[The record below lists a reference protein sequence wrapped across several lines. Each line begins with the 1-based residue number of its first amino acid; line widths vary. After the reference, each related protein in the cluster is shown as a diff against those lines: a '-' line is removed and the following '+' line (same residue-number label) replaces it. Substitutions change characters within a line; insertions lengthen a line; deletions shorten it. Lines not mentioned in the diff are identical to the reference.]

1 MINRRQCGTL
11 ILRASLLLSLTLS
24 AVVIAYCKAPPKVSE
39 PVIVGY
45 VFAQG
50 APLQSGSVDAHAM
63 TRINYA
69 FAVIKNGRAVLP
81 EADDGANLAQ
91 LTALRQQNPSL
102 SVLLSIGGWL
112 GSGGFSDAA
121 LNAQSRAVF
130 ADSAAALVTKYD
142 LDGIDIDWE
151 YPGLPGAGNRHRK
164 EDKRN
169 FTLLLKQLREKLT
182 ELSKPMRR
190 HLYLTIAA
198 GASAEFL
205 DHTEMAQAARFLD
218 TVNLMT
224 YDYYEADSDKITGN
238 HAPLFTNPRDP
249 KQESADASVQA
260 FEAAGVPAGKIIL
273 GVPFYGRMWGDVADV
288 NHGLFQSGRPIPNSY
303 APYNLIV
310 ATMLNQGFERT
321 WDPVSKAPSLYNRQ
335 KQIFVSY
342 EDPQSLTLKCE
353 YVTAHK
359 LGGIMF
365 WSYFNDSAGELLATI
380 NRLLRPSSSPTAN
393 DSR

>member
-1 MINRRQCGTL
+1 M
-11 ILRASLLLSLTLS
+11 
-24 AVVIAYCKAPPKVSE
+24 
-39 PVIVGY
+39 IVGY

-50 APLQSGSVDAHAM
+50 VPLQPGQVDAHAM

-69 FAVIKNGRAVLP
+69 FAVIKDSRVVLP
-81 EADDGANLAQ
+81 EADDGTNLAQ

-102 SVLLSIGGWL
+102 AILLSIGGWL

-130 ADSAAALVTKYD
+130 ADSAVTLVTKYG

-151 YPGLPGAGNRHRK
+151 YPGLPGEGNRHRK

-169 FTLLLKQLREKLT
+169 FTLLLKQMREKMT
-182 ELSKPMRR
+182 EVSKPMHR

-205 DHTEMAQAARFLD
+205 DHTEMAQAAHFLD

-224 YDYYEADSDKITGN
+224 YDYYEAGSDKITGN
-238 HAPLFTNPRDP
+238 HAPLFTNPQDP
-249 KQESADASVQA
+249 KQESADASVRA
-260 FEAAGVPAGKIIL
+260 FETAGVPAGKIIL

-288 NHGLFQSGRPIPNSY
+288 NHGLFQPGRPIPNSY
-303 APYNLIV
+303 APYNVIV
-310 ATMLNQGFERT
+310 ATMLSQGYERN
-321 WDPVSKAPSLYNRQ
+321 WDAVSKVPNLFNRQ

-342 EDPQSLTLKCE
+342 EDPESLTSKCE

-359 LGGIMF
+359 LGGVMF
-365 WSYFNDSAGELLATI
+365 WSYFNDSSGDLLATI
-380 NRLLRPSSSPTAN
+380 NRVLRPASSAAGAN
-393 DSR
+393 DPR

>member
-1 MINRRQCGTL
+1 M
-11 ILRASLLLSLTLS
+11 LRASLLLSFALS
-24 AVVIAYCKAPPKVSE
+24 AAVVAYSKTPPEASQS
-39 PVIVGY
+39 VIVGY

-50 APLQSGSVDAHAM
+50 GPLQSGQVDAHAM

-69 FAVIKNGRAVLP
+69 FAVIKDGHVVLP
-81 EADDGANLAQ
+81 TPDDGANLTQ

-102 SVLLSIGGWL
+102 TILLSIGGWL

-121 LNAQSRAVF
+121 LNAQSRATF

-151 YPGLPGAGNRHRK
+151 YPGLPGAGNRHRT

-182 ELSKPMRR
+182 ALSKPMHR

-198 GASAEFL
+198 GASSEFL
-205 DHTEMAQAARFLD
+205 DHTEMAPAARFLD

-224 YDYYEADSDKITGN
+224 YDYYEAGSDEITGN
-238 HAPLFTNPRDP
+238 HAPLFTNPQDP

-260 FEAAGVPAGKIIL
+260 FEAAGVPASKIIL

-288 NHGLFQSGRPIPNSY
+288 NHGLFQPGKPIPNSY
-303 APYNLIV
+303 APYSAIV
-310 ATMLNQGFERT
+310 ATMLNQGFERN
-321 WDPVSKAPSLYNRQ
+321 WDATSKVPSLYNRQ

-342 EDPQSLTLKCE
+342 EDPESLTLKCE

-365 WSYFNDSAGELLATI
+365 WSYFNDSSGELLATI
-380 NRLLRPSSSPTAN
+380 NRMLRPSSSAARAN
-393 DSR
+393 DLR